1 MKEVTSNILD
11 NDRMYI
17 PRSVEPDDSVIMESQ
32 CSHDLKRMYM
42 HILIANN
49 GFKRRLYFY

>member
-32 CSHDLKRMYM
+32 CSHDLKRMHM

-49 GFKRRLYFY
+49 GFKRRL